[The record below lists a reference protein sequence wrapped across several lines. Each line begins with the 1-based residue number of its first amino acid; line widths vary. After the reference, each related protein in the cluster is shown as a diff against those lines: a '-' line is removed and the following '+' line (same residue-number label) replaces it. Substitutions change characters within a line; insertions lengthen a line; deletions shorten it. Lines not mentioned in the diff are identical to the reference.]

1 MEAAVIFIVL
11 AILLLI
17 GVPIAI
23 SLGLS
28 AGIYLLLFFQI
39 PEWTTTTNVLSGIL
53 PNKFSATM
61 EHFTLMA
68 IPFFILSSNFLSTGG
83 VAQRIV
89 RFANALVG
97 WMAGGL
103 AMAGIMACILFAAVS
118 GSSPATV
125 VAIGSIMI
133 PGMIEA
139 NYSKRFAVG
148 SVATAGSLGILI
160 PPSIVMIVY
169 AVATEQSVGK
179 MFIAGIVPGLLLG
192 AMLLLVTWVSA
203 SRKGMPRQP
212 KPTFMEVWKSF
223 WDAIWGL
230 LLIVMIIGGIYGG
243 IFTPTEAAAVAA
255 VYSAFIAL
263 FVYRDMGFKDIPHV
277 MLESAKMTAML
288 LFIIACAMIFAHVL
302 TMERIPQ
309 NIAEWLVAKD
319 MSWWMFLLMVNVILW
334 FAGDFMEPS
343 SIILI
348 LAPIFFPIAMA
359 LDINPIHLGIVMTL
373 NMEVGMITPP
383 VGLNLYVA
391 SGLSGLSLEE
401 VTKASLPWMLV
412 MIVALI
418 LVTYIPW
425 ISLFLVDLLY

>member
-11 AILLLI
+11 AILLLV

-23 SLGLS
+23 CLGLS

-39 PEWTTTTNVLSGIL
+39 PEWTTTTNVFAGIL

-83 VAQRIV
+83 VARRIV

-133 PGMIEA
+133 PGMLEA
-139 NYSKRFAVG
+139 KYSKPFAVG
-148 SVATAGSLGILI
+148 SIATAGSLGILI
-160 PPSIVMIVY
+160 PPSIVMIVS

-179 MFIAGIVPGLLLG
+179 MFIAGIVPGLMLG
-192 AMLLLVTWVSA
+192 GMLLLVTWIVA
-203 SRKGMPRQP
+203 VKKGMPRQP
-212 KPTFMEVWKSF
+212 RPTLMELWKAF
-223 WDAIWGL
+223 IGAFWGL

-255 VYSAFIAL
+255 VYSAVIAL
-263 FVYRDMGFKDIPHV
+263 FVYRDMSFKEIPHV
-277 MLESAKMTAML
+277 FLESAKMTAML
-288 LFIIACAMIFAHVL
+288 LFIISCAMIFAHVL

-359 LDINPIHLGIVMTL
+359 LDIDPIHFGIIMTL

-401 VTKASLPWMLV
+401 VTKASLPWMAV

-418 LVTYIPW
+418 MVTYIPW
-425 ISLFLVDLLY
+425 ISLFLVNLLY